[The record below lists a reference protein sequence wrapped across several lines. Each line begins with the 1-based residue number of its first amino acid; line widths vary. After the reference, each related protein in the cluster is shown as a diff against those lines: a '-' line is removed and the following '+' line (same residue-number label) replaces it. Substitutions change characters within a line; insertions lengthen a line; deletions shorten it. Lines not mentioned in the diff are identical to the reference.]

1 MAGNSDW
8 NAKGSWADDAA
19 AEQEEEK
26 EVAGARGQARGGKK
40 AGHYVRTGATA
51 EIKADWQ
58 QSSFGEQPAAAR
70 PPRKVHNEHYERTDE
85 PRGPRR
91 PRGRGRGRGRRGGR
105 HQAGGEVH
113 PTEEA
118 KYHGDVENKTKETV
132 SIKRRGGRRLVTNEH
147 IQAED
152 FHSEDIPMDPTMLTT
167 ESHFRAEAEWSQMGL
182 PQELLGLL
190 MENGFP
196 FPSKVQAHAIKL
208 ILENQEDHIIVQAP
222 TGSGKTVAFILST
235 LTLIDRANPN
245 AQVMLVAP
253 TNELLDQLTTE
264 YKSFAEPL
272 SITVTC
278 IKKGDKTFPGQVL
291 LMTPAQCTGL
301 FKIKGENKPVLD
313 NVKFLILDEAD
324 HLLNIEDQPEFFNH
338 METVI
343 KECLPPTCRCL
354 LFSATYSDPV
364 MAKIDEVL
372 ERGYTEVMVK
382 KEELILEN
390 IKMFYIQ
397 KTEEQG
403 KIDLLIKILREP
415 VPGVTIVFSNTVRFA
430 HTLFR
435 VVNERGTKCAL
446 LVGKNMTA
454 DERIK
459 TMGDFMKGFY
469 SVLITTNILARG
481 IDNTRVSR
489 IINFDMP
496 RHFSTKKVDAE
507 TYLHRIGRS
516 GRFNRPGI
524 AISVVAT
531 EDELAMLNDVK
542 EYYGS
547 TCTIEQIHT
556 DEELQARMHTFSEE
570 INKLEATE

>member
-1 MAGNSDW
+1 MAGNSYW
-8 NAKGSWADDAA
+8 NPKSSWADDAA

-26 EVAGARGQARGGKK
+26 EVAGARGQARGEKK

-51 EIKADWQ
+51 EVKADWQ

-70 PPRKVHNEHYERTDE
+70 PPRKVHNEHSERTDE

-105 HQAGGEVH
+105 NQAGGEVH

-118 KYHGDVENKTKETV
+118 KYHGDVENKTKETF
-132 SIKRRGGRRLVTNEH
+132 SIKRRGSRRLVTNEH

-167 ESHFRAEAEWSQMGL
+167 ESRFRAEADWSQMGL
-182 PQELLGLL
+182 LQELLGLL
-190 MENGFP
+190 LESGFP
-196 FPSKVQAHAIKL
+196 YPSKVQAHAIKL

-324 HLLNIEDQPEFFNH
+324 HLLNIEDQPEFFKN

-354 LFSATYSDPV
+354 LFSASYSDPV

-372 ERGYTEVMVK
+372 ERGYAEVIVK
-382 KEELILEN
+382 KRN
-390 IKMFYIQ
+390 
-397 KTEEQG
+397 
-403 KIDLLIKILREP
+403 
-415 VPGVTIVFSNTVRFA
+415 
-430 HTLFR
+430 
-435 VVNERGTKCAL
+435 
-446 LVGKNMTA
+446 
-454 DERIK
+454 
-459 TMGDFMKGFY
+459 
-469 SVLITTNILARG
+469 
-481 IDNTRVSR
+481 
-489 IINFDMP
+489 
-496 RHFSTKKVDAE
+496 
-507 TYLHRIGRS
+507 
-516 GRFNRPGI
+516 
-524 AISVVAT
+524 
-531 EDELAMLNDVK
+531 
-542 EYYGS
+542 
-547 TCTIEQIHT
+547 
-556 DEELQARMHTFSEE
+556 
-570 INKLEATE
+570 